1 MKPTFYVNRLGAQD
15 KVPTVDTYLTKEIFD
30 DIICRLFG
38 QLGDYEV
45 IWEEKRI
52 VGRLIKLETDDQIIY
67 INLSQNGI
75 IRGRD
80 YQIQSIPTALSIF
93 LNEQGYNKKKSNFY
107 FYFMPFSGNNNT
119 DYMRFFYRMLK
130 TAGVTFLNADYG
142 LPGIEILPFNTVKD
156 IIRARNENRGANS
169 SNQSTYIT
177 DEGEYYHIYGKTF
190 GANQKETTLLCYAVS
205 AVTDKP
211 VKVFQIVDNGSTKLS
226 DRDIES
232 ISNFETLINKHNIE
246 VLDDSYE
253 FDNDDSDTVKDNL
266 RNPKFV
272 YNLLNKTGGEKRCA
286 LCGCKIDSVIQA
298 AHIYEVNQIRK
309 RNDLT
314 FEQKLAL
321 ATDIDNGI
329 WLCENH
335 HKLFDRR
342 LINFEEGHLVISNNL
357 DDEDKVFVQEIT
369 TITEIEPQFI
379 NERMLAFFDMRA
391 GIPPRVV
398 LS

>member
-1 MKPTFYVNRLGAQD
+1 MKPTFYVNRIGAQD
-15 KVPTVDTYLTKEIFD
+15 KVPTVDTYLTTEIFD
-30 DIICRLFG
+30 DIITRLFG
-38 QLGDYEV
+38 KKVEYDVL
-45 IWEEKRI
+45 WKEERI
-52 VGRLIKLETDDQIIY
+52 VGRLIKLETDDKMIY

-93 LNEQGYNKKKSNFY
+93 LSEQKFIKKTTQFY
-107 FYFMPFSGNNNT
+107 FYFLPFSGNNNT
-119 DYMRFFYRMLK
+119 SYMKFFYRMMK
-130 TAGVTFLNADYG
+130 TAGVKFLNLDYG
-142 LPGIEILPFNTVKD
+142 LKGEIIKPFNSVKD
-156 IIRARNENRGANS
+156 IIRARNENRTSNS
-169 SNQSTYIT
+169 GNQSTFIT
-177 DEGEYYHIYGKTF
+177 DEGEFYHIYGKTF

-211 VKVFQIVDNGSTKLS
+211 VKVFQIIDNGSKKLS
-226 DRDIES
+226 DKDIES
-232 ISNFETLINKHNIE
+232 INDFENLSGKQNITI
-246 VLDDSYE
+246 LDDSFE

-272 YNLLNKTGGEKRCA
+272 YNLLDKTGGEKKCA

-309 RNDLT
+309 RDDLT

-342 LINFEEGHLVISNNL
+342 LINFEEGHLTISNSLNE
-357 DDEDKVFVQEIT
+357 EDKVFVEEIT
-369 TITEIEPQFI
+369 TITEIEPQYI
-379 NERMLAFFDMRA
+379 NERMLAFFDMRE
-391 GIPPRVV
+391 GVPPRVS
-398 LS
+398 L